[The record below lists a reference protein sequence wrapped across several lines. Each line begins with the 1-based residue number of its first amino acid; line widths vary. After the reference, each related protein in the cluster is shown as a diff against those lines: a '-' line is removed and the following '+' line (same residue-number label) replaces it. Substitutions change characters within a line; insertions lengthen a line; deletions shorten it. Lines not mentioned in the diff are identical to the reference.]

1 MQFFHDDEIEVLLE
15 GMLGLQVDDGLQ
27 RRGRGVVARRAL
39 TRDQLLLEHV
49 EELDVLPVLGK
60 GRKQILR
67 FNEFKSFPTYG
78 MAPSDG
84 SL

>member
-1 MQFFHDDEIEVLLE
+1 MQFFHDDEIEVFLE

-49 EELDVLPVLGK
+49 EKLDVLPVLEK

-67 FNEFKSFPTYG
+67 FNEFKSVPTYR

-84 SL
+84 AL